1 MDPPGTQPSSGPI
14 CSCARNGR
22 WALPATRWRAPR
34 GALITDCGNGSRHG
48 SRHRNLPAP
57 MKIPFTKAHGDRNDF
72 LITRREEIPAG
83 ADCAALSIA
92 ICDRHT
98 GVGADGWILVSQ
110 SGEADAAIELYNSD
124 GSRSELSGNG
134 TRCVALYLL
143 DQRPAGTLRILTGAG
158 LKTLR
163 LLATRGRSHIFE
175 MNMGRARIEELRANV
190 ESADA
195 TLANV
200 GNPQC
205 AVFVPHFELDW
216 RDLGKRIEHHP
227 RFPNRTNVS
236 FVLVLD
242 PHTIEVRFWERGAG
256 ETMSSGTGSA
266 GAAAAAAAR
275 GLVRNPVEVRTPA
288 GSLQVRWENDEIF
301 LAGPAEIVAR
311 GEFFAEGESS

>member
-34 GALITDCGNGSRHG
+34 GALITDCGNGSRQREP
-48 SRHRNLPAP
+48 SS
-57 MKIPFTKAHGDRNDF
+57 KFTSAHENSFHQSPRRPNDF

-216 RDLGKRIEHHP
+216 RDLGKRIE
-227 RFPNRTNVS
+227 
-236 FVLVLD
+236 
-242 PHTIEVRFWERGAG
+242 
-256 ETMSSGTGSA
+256 
-266 GAAAAAAAR
+266 
-275 GLVRNPVEVRTPA
+275 
-288 GSLQVRWENDEIF
+288 Q
-301 LAGPAEIVAR
+301 
-311 GEFFAEGESS
+311 